1 MAENIRGQES
11 ISESLIS
18 SSLKV
23 LLLRAVFIFEPL
35 APTAITLLINRQM
48 AKFRNGGVIGKY
60 KTVTKRLGRFHYRIQ
75 IELDLTGLQAVHLF
89 SNIFPNQLNGVRRW
103 FHD

>member
-1 MAENIRGQES
+1 MVENNQEKES

-23 LLLRAVFIFEPL
+23 LLKAVFVFEPL
-35 APTAITLLINRQM
+35 APTAITLLVNRQM
-48 AKFRNGGVIGKY
+48 AKFKNIGAIGKY

-75 IELDLTGLQAVHLF
+75 IELDLTGLQAVHLLT
-89 SNIFPNQLNGVRRW
+89 NLFPNQLKGVRRW

>member
-1 MAENIRGQES
+1 MAENVREQES
-11 ISESLIS
+11 ISESFIS

-23 LLLRAVFIFEPL
+23 LLRAVFIFEPL
-35 APTAITLLINRQM
+35 APTAITLLTNRQM
-48 AKFRNGGVIGKY
+48 AKFKNSGVIGKY

-75 IELDLTGLQAVHLF
+75 IELDLTGLQAVHLL
-89 SNIFPNQLNGVRRW
+89 SNMFPNQLNGVRRW

>member
-1 MAENIRGQES
+1 MVKRVAEKES
-11 ISESLIS
+11 ISDSLIE

-23 LLLRAVFIFEPL
+23 LLRAVFIFEPL
-35 APTAITLLINRQM
+35 APTAITLLTNRQM
-48 AKFRNGGVIGKY
+48 ARFKTRGIIGKY

-75 IELDLTGLQAVHLF
+75 VELDLTGPQAVHLLT
-89 SNIFPNQLNGVRRW
+89 NLFPNQLSVFRRW

>member
-1 MAENIRGQES
+1 MVGNVRERES
-11 ISESLIS
+11 ISGSLIA

-23 LLLRAVFIFEPL
+23 LLKAVFIFEPL
-35 APTAITLLINRQM
+35 APTAITLLVNRQM
-48 AKFRNGGVIGKY
+48 VKFKNSGVIGKY

-75 IELDLTGLQAVHLF
+75 IELDLTGLQAIHLL
-89 SNIFPNQLNGVRRW
+89 SNMFPTQLNGVRRW